1 MTSRNLFFKLAKED
15 GKRRVWLAA
24 LSFLV
29 FFFTYP
35 IVLALQLSNVK
46 KEYAM
51 AFQYGPQIGKP
62 EHQALMEAAEQVLSP
77 YENPIVVMVIIGAAV
92 VCGVSSFAYLHN
104 KRKVDFYH
112 SIPVKRGLLF
122 TAAFSVGILIPAA
135 AYALCLGIA
144 LIIAASYGVPVAGLA
159 KMAVM
164 GWFLHMLYFLL
175 IYSTVSLA
183 MIMTGNL
190 IVGLLGGGVFF
201 LFFPWLTF
209 IIQGYF
215 QTWFTTYLDFSETLM
230 DKLMRLSPI
239 VSYILAV
246 RKPES
251 WQYEGSLTFEGLIA
265 ASGLAVAILIVL
277 CVLLYKKRPSEA
289 AGKAMAFPVSKP
301 VIRIL
306 LTLLSSLSG
315 GLFFWLL
322 QSSTGWAVFGIAVG
336 AILCHCMI
344 EIIYHFDFRRLFDHK
359 IQLAVCMMGS
369 LAVLFCFKNDW
380 IGYDAYLPE
389 KETVAEAAIEFGRD
403 GWVTYFEIKDGEEG
417 QDPELVQIRSLD
429 YVFDHM
435 KMTNVE
441 PVLEIAKKGIEYT
454 LMEKT
459 SKEQYYEMEEQKE
472 NWGYVTIQYTLTNGK
487 KVWRQYRFPL
497 SEAWEAAST
506 IYLDEAY
513 QQGKYPVLGFL
524 PEDIVKLQYQVT
536 SNGKQLEED
545 EITDPV
551 LAGRILEAYQQDLK
565 ELSLDTRKQEAP
577 IGELR
582 FLNQKEENFRQ
593 YVESE
598 KDRNIR
604 WYSTS
609 TGYYP
614 IYPSFTRTLNLLAE
628 AGIEPEKLWE
638 HLDVIGVTV
647 EKILNPG
654 DVGYKEAEDDIWQ
667 GCSVTYDKKEQNQQ
681 ILELV
686 VLENYYDMNDFWQRE
701 DSITIYVTVNLGK
714 QDNYGLIGFL
724 PEGMVPDMVER
735 DLAEEA
741 KRMEEES

>member
-15 GKRRVWLAA
+15 GKRRIWLAA

-46 KEYAM
+46 EEYAQ
-51 AFQYGPQIGKP
+51 AFQYGSQIAKP
-62 EHQALMEAAEQVLSP
+62 EHQALMEAAKQVLSP
-77 YENPIVVMVIIGAAV
+77 YENPIIVMVIIGAAV
-92 VCGVSSFAYLHN
+92 VCGASSFAYLHN

-112 SIPVKRGLLF
+112 SIPVKRGVLF
-122 TAAFSVGILIPAA
+122 TVTFSVGILIPAA

-144 LIIAASYGVPVAGLA
+144 LVIAASYGVPAAGLA
-159 KMAVM
+159 KMAGT
-164 GWFLHMLYFLL
+164 GWLLHMLYFLL

-190 IVGLLGGGVFF
+190 IVGLLGSGVFF
-201 LFFPWLTF
+201 LFFPWLAF

-215 QTWFTTYLDFSETLM
+215 QTWFTTYLDFSETMM

-239 VSYILAV
+239 ASYILAV
-246 RKPES
+246 RRPES
-251 WQYEGSLTFEGLIA
+251 WQYEETLTLEGLIA
-265 ASGLAVAILIVL
+265 ASGLAVVILIVL
-277 CVLLYKKRPSEA
+277 CVLLYKKRPSET

-306 LTLLSSLSG
+306 LTLLSALSG

-322 QSSTGWAVFGIAVG
+322 QSSTGWAVFGIAAG
-336 AILCHCMI
+336 AILCHCII
-344 EIIYHFDFRRLFDHK
+344 EIIYHFDFRRLFGHK
-359 IQLAVCMMGS
+359 IQLAVCMMGG

-389 KETVAEAAIEFGRD
+389 KETIAEAAIEFGRD

-417 QDPELVQIRSLD
+417 QDPELTEIRALD

-435 KMTNVE
+435 KITNVE

-459 SKEQYYEMEEQKE
+459 SREQYYAMEEEKE
-472 NWGYVTIQYTLTNGK
+472 DWGYVTIQYTLTNGK
-487 KVWRQYRFPL
+487 KVWREYRFPL
-497 SEAWEAAST
+497 SEVWEAANAVF
-506 IYLDEAY
+506 LDEAY

-524 PEDIVKLQYQVT
+524 PEDIVNLQYKVT
-536 SNGKQLEED
+536 SSGEQLEED
-545 EITDPV
+545 EITDPA
-551 LAGRILEAYQQDLK
+551 LTGRILEAYQQDLK

-582 FLNQKEENFRQ
+582 FLNQEEENFRQ
-593 YVESE
+593 YAESK
-598 KDRNIR
+598 KDRHIR
-604 WYSTS
+604 WYNTS

-614 IYPSFTRTLNLLAE
+614 IYPSFTRTLNLLTE

-638 HLDVIGVTV
+638 HLNVISVTV
-647 EKILNPG
+647 EKTLNQG
-654 DVGYKEAEDDIWQ
+654 DVGYKEEEKNWQ
-667 GCSVTYDKKEQNQQ
+667 GCSVAYQEKEQIRQ
-681 ILELV
+681 ILDPV
-686 VLENYYDMNDFWQRE
+686 VLEDYYNMNGFLQRE
-701 DSITIYVTVNLGK
+701 EDIAAYITINLGK
-714 QDNYGLIGFL
+714 QNQYVFKGFF

>member
-1 MTSRNLFFKLAKED
+1 MTSKNLFFKLAKED

-159 KMAVM
+159 KMAVT

-265 ASGLAVAILIVL
+265 ASGLAVAILVVL

-380 IGYDAYLPE
+380 TGYDAYLPE
-389 KETVAEAAIEFGRD
+389 KGTVAEAAIEFGRD

-417 QDPELVQIRSLD
+417 QAPELVQIRSLD

-536 SNGKQLEED
+536 SNGRQLEED

-593 YVESE
+593 YVELE

-647 EKILNPG
+647 EKNLNPG

-741 KRMEEES
+741 RRMEEES